1 MASFDSGRK
10 DRSMTREQMSSA
22 DAAWLHMDR
31 PTNLMVVNAVLWF
44 DDPLDWPRVWEKLRQ
59 RLVAEFPR
67 FRQRVVES
75 SLPLDGPWWEDDPGF
90 DLDAHVHQRLL
101 PAPGD
106 QGALQQVVAE
116 TMAMP
121 LDRARPLWEVHLIDG
136 YGRGCAMLFRVSHC
150 IADGIALA
158 RVMLSLTDDGAEAG
172 IALPQAAHSRSG
184 PLGRLGRSV
193 ARTLTVPGGVAETV
207 WRDLLEVTT
216 HPSEATDRA
225 AAGGRDVK
233 ALAKLLLTGHD
244 ADTVLK
250 GEPGVAR
257 RVAWSSP
264 LRLDEVKAV
273 GRAFDAT
280 VNDVLLAAVTGALRS
295 YLELRES
302 LVDELRAIVPFNLRP
317 LDEPLPRELG
327 NRFGLVLL
335 PLPVG
340 ISGRRERLAEVKRR
354 MDVIKRSPEGAFS
367 FGVLS
372 AIGLIPAQLQNV
384 VVGQFAA
391 RGTAVMTNVAGPQEP
406 MHFAGAPVRGAVV
419 WAPCASGV
427 GISVSIF
434 SYAGE
439 VRLGLAVDAD
449 LVPEP
454 QEIVDAFEVEYRK
467 LAAPTR
473 PSTPLPS
480 LPGGQVRR
488 ERPQFERTT

>member
-1 MASFDSGRK
+1 
-10 DRSMTREQMSSA
+10 MSSA
-22 DAAWLHMDR
+22 DTAWLRMDR
-31 PTNLMVVNAVLWF
+31 PTNLMVVNGVLWF
-44 DDPLDWPRVWEKLRQ
+44 DDQLDWPRVREQLRR

-75 SLPLDGPWWEDDPGF
+75 SVPLYGPWWEDDPGF
-90 DLDAHVHQRLL
+90 DMDAHVHQRVL

-106 QGALQQVVAE
+106 QSVLQQLVADA
-116 TMAMP
+116 MAMP
-121 LDRARPLWEVHLIDG
+121 LDRSRPLWEVHLIDG

-158 RVMLSLTDDGAEAG
+158 RVLLSLTDDGAPAD
-172 IALPQAAHSRSG
+172 IAPPQAARSGSG
-184 PLGRLGRSV
+184 PLDKLSHSA
-193 ARTLTVPGGVAETV
+193 ARTLTVPRGVAETV
-207 WRDLLEVTT
+207 WRDLLEVMA
-216 HPSEATDRA
+216 HPAEVTDLA
-225 AAGGRDVK
+225 AAGRSDAK
-233 ALAKLLLTGHD
+233 TLAKLLLTGHD

-264 LRLDEVKAV
+264 LRLDEVKAI

-280 VNDVLLAAVTGALRS
+280 VNDVLLTAVAGALRS
-295 YLELRES
+295 YLKRREN
-302 LVDELRAIVPFNLRP
+302 LVHELRAIVPFNLRP
-317 LDEPLPRELG
+317 LDEPLPRKLG

-340 ISGRRERLAEVKRR
+340 IGDRRERLAEVKRR
-354 MDVIKRSPEGAFS
+354 MDAIKRSQEGAFS

-372 AIGLIPAQLQNV
+372 AIGLTPAQLQNV
-384 VVGQFAA
+384 IFGEFAA

-419 WAPCASGV
+419 WAPCAGGV

-439 VRLGLAVDAD
+439 VRLGLAVDAG

-454 QEIVDAFEVEYRK
+454 QEIVDAFEVEYRE

-480 LPGGQVRR
+480 LPSLVG
-488 ERPQFERTT
+488 EAT